1 MTALDNYIDEMQNGL
16 DVHDDGT
23 EKTNK
28 TKRYYWLKL
37 PVDFFRQKE
46 IKKLRRIPG
55 GDTYTIIY
63 QKMLLL
69 SLSNEGRLYYEG
81 VEDDFATELAYD
93 IDEDVEAVKIT
104 VQFLMAN
111 KILFQNNVTEYE
123 LMTAHEMV
131 GSETDAARR
140 MRKMRNSRAISNSD
154 IRLLN

>member
-1 MTALDNYIDEMQNGL
+1 MPG
-16 DVHDDGT
+16 
-23 EKTNK
+23 
-28 TKRYYWLKL
+28 RFFS
-37 PVDFFRQKE
+37 DF
-46 IKKLRRIPG
+46 LR
-55 GDTYTIIY
+55 IY
-63 QKMLLL
+63 
-69 SLSNEGRLYYEG
+69 N
-81 VEDDFATELAYD
+81 DATELAYD